1 MASLSDKAGEE
12 RGMKCGS
19 VVETLGMI
27 LTFFEKINAHMDYID
42 DLKEAIRI
50 VVEKQ
55 GGEGK

>member
-1 MASLSDKAGEE
+1 
-12 RGMKCGS
+12 MKCGS

-27 LTFFEKINAHMDYID
+27 LTFFEKINAHRDYID

-55 GGEGK
+55 GGAGK